1 MMTKTGNIANT
12 NMTIKEELEDIESM
26 ARTLDEMLKSKLGA
40 KEWLEKYENLKMGR
54 IPKYP
59 DAFISEEE
67 QKINEE

>member
-26 ARTLDEMLKSKLGA
+26 ARILDEMLKSKLGA
-40 KEWLEKYENLKMGR
+40 KEWLEKYENLKIVR
-54 IPKYP
+54 RPKYP

-67 QKINEE
+67 QKINE